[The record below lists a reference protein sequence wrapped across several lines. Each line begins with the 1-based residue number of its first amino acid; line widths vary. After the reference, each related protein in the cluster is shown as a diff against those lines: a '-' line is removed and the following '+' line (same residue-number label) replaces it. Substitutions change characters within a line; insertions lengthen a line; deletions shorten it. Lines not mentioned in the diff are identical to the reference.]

1 MSAPVPAGAAEGF
14 LLLLDTQSF
23 AVRAL
28 LGSLAAAGLAAVA
41 VQCRMVRS
49 SRARRLLV
57 LAPVLTAGGAAVAS
71 AGEEFLP
78 RLLVPVTGAAPADRL
93 LDLLNVTIS
102 QRELGLLFFAYAA
115 VAGVL
120 VTRRLTGLL
129 VAWRVLRRATAA
141 EDERLWAIADGLTAS
156 MRLRTPRL
164 VLLPACPGGAFTV
177 GTLRPVVAVDPQLLD
192 ALDDRE
198 LEGLVAHE
206 FAHISR
212 RDTLLGMVVG
222 LFRDVTFFLPPV
234 HLAARWLRKE
244 QEESADD
251 LAALH
256 TRRPVALASSILKVW
271 DCSRGRPGLRVAC
284 AAVGP
289 LRLAPADGLRPA
301 PVLPLSHAAKA
312 VAVRVERLIAAV
324 PVMTPW
330 RRNAEVILAA
340 SVLLA
345 GTSAAVV
352 VPSYLATIR
361 HVDALSFGYLVPPP
375 QQPTEAPA
383 FATFRALTPDTAQ
396 AAAGSAPAALS
407 PAAPAERNACPC
419 VETRTQLEQRVG
431 ASGAPRTHGWSDED
445 YRPYQL
451 SEVGAEATV
460 PAARPLWTLSDS
472 GQQVGFFLVTDPAS

>member
-41 VQCRMVRS
+41 VRCGMVRS

-71 AGEEFLP
+71 VGEEFLP
-78 RLLVPVTGAAPADRL
+78 QLLVPTTGAAPADRL

-115 VAGVL
+115 VTGML
-120 VTRRLTGLL
+120 VTRRLAGLL
-129 VAWRVLRRATAA
+129 VARRVLGRATAA
-141 EDERLWAIADGLTAS
+141 EDERLWAIADSLTVS

-177 GTLRPVVAVDPQLLD
+177 GTLRPLVAVDPQLLD

-206 FAHISR
+206 FAHIRR
-212 RDTLLGMVVG
+212 RDTLLGLVIG

-271 DCSRGRPGLRVAC
+271 DCSRGRRGLRVTC
-284 AAVGP
+284 AAIGGV
-289 LRLAPADGLRPA
+289 RLVAADGPRPA
-301 PVLPLSHAAKA
+301 SVPLSQTAKA
-312 VAVRVERLIAAV
+312 VAVRVERLIAAG
-324 PVMTPW
+324 PLMTPW

-340 SVLLA
+340 LVLLA
-345 GTSAAVV
+345 GTSAAVM

-383 FATFRALTPDTAQ
+383 FATFRALTPDSAQ
-396 AAAGSAPAALS
+396 AADDSVSAALS
-407 PAAPAERNACPC
+407 PADPVERNACPC

-431 ASGAPRTHGWSDED
+431 ASSAPKTHGWSDED

-451 SEVGAEATV
+451 SEVGADAGV